1 MNDTQVAIIEK
12 TIEIVAEKGLEGF
25 STRQI
30 SKALGI
36 STSNIYIYYKSKDEL
51 LYDCFLYVNKE
62 IAEKL
67 KEFKEPENYEKDTL
81 TSYFREIW
89 IEYFLFQINNDK
101 HSLYYYAYRE
111 SNNLGRILVRNNKAV
126 KDEMNPFISKMAY
139 IGAQL
144 GFQDV
149 MNCDYLWVYLLDSTG
164 ALVKHIIRKNIAFEE
179 DIIDETWNLI
189 FGGINGFIGW

>member
-67 KEFKEPENYEKDTL
+67 SEFKEPDNFEKETL
-81 TSYFREIW
+81 SNYFRELW

-111 SNNLGRILVRNNKAV
+111 SNNLGRILVRNNKIV
-126 KDEMNPFISKMAY
+126 KENMNPFISKMAY

-149 MNCDYLWVYLLDSTG
+149 INCDYLWVYLLDSTG
-164 ALVKHIIRKNIAFEE
+164 ALVKHIIRKNIEFGENYV
-179 DIIDETWNLI
+179 DEAWKLI
-189 FGGINGFIGW
+189 FGGINGYIGW